1 VFIEFHAAVTASL
14 KLSYNLTTSLKFLLK
29 LAQTF
34 SIGFKSSEYGGRYK
48 ILMPK

>member
-1 VFIEFHAAVTASL
+1 MRL
-14 KLSYNLTTSLKFLLK
+14 NLFLK

-34 SIGFKSSEYGGRYK
+34 SIGFKSGEYGGRYK